1 MLFKEKNMSEYKK
14 DNHDYEFIKEQ
25 VIVRK
30 HNKFKKWLYPFL
42 MTVFMAILFG
52 IIAAITFC
60 ITEPRFYKLLHKE
73 DSNKT
78 PIAFPTN
85 DPQEGT
91 EETETD
97 KEDEQTEIP
106 NQSGNGQA
114 EEVKQEPEPVILEK
128 SIDADAEDFLKMYD
142 DIKTIAYNSGKS
154 IVKISSIINED
165 DWFGNPVDKE
175 VITTGLIIANHEG
188 KLLVLVSLDRVKDAS
203 SIDIVFSDNVKTNA
217 VLHGYEQ
224 ELNLAIIAAE
234 EKEIPDV
241 YRNNIKVATLGE
253 SYSVNNGSPV
263 IALGSPNGHPGSME
277 VGMITSRGSVISIT
291 DNRFDLFNTD
301 IIDNKNSDGVIVNLK
316 GEVIGIIT
324 RTLKKDLNKDL
335 NTVIGISKLKSIIQ
349 TLANQ
354 DPMIYFGIIAEDMT
368 DFAKQEHSVENGI
381 YVETV
386 QANSPAFEAGIKNGD
401 IILEVDG
408 QTVVSTNRFYNIISE
423 YKPEQKVSVKIKRT
437 TSTTADKEMIIDVTL
452 GEKNDK

>member
-1 MLFKEKNMSEYKK
+1 MSENKQ
-14 DNHDYEFIKEQ
+14 DNHDFEFIKEQ

-30 HNKFKKWLYPFL
+30 HKKIKKWLYPFL
-42 MTVFMAILFG
+42 MTVLMAIVFG
-52 IIAAITFC
+52 LIAAITFC
-60 ITEPRFYKLLHKE
+60 IAEPKFYKYLHKE
-73 DSNKT
+73 DKKKT
-78 PIAFPTN
+78 PITFPTN
-85 DPQEGT
+85 YP
-91 EETETD
+91 EEDTDHSETD
-97 KEDEQTEIP
+97 KDDPITEDNDQA
-106 NQSGNGQA
+106 SKGQA
-114 EEVKQEPEPVILEK
+114 EGVEQEPEPVILEK
-128 SIDADAEDFLKMYD
+128 SIDADAEDFIKMYN

-165 DWFGNPVDKE
+165 DWFGNPVEKE
-175 VITTGLIIANHEG
+175 VKTTGLIIANHDG

-203 SIDIVFSDNVKTNA
+203 SIDIEFTDNVKVKAT
-217 VLHGYEQ
+217 LHDFER
-224 ELNLAIIAAE
+224 ELNLAIIAVE
-234 EKEIPDV
+234 EREIPDV
-241 YRNNIKVATLGE
+241 FMNNIKVATLGE

-277 VGMITSRGSVISIT
+277 VGMITSRGSAISIT

-324 RTLKKDLNKDL
+324 RTLKEDLNKEL

-354 DPMIYFGIIAEDMT
+354 DPKIYFGIISEDMT
-368 DFAKQEHSVENGI
+368 DFAKQEHGVENGI

-401 IILEVDG
+401 IILEVES

-423 YKPEQKVSVKIKRT
+423 YKPEQTVSVKIKRT
-437 TSTTADKEMIIDVTL
+437 TLTSADKEMTIDVTL
-452 GEKNDK
+452 GEKSDE